1 MSDFRFESMNA
12 APFPVICLSEN
23 GRVTAKN
30 RAAYTYLKSI
40 RMKNSL
46 FPKASFSECGNLML
60 KDAESP
66 FRYAVSFP
74 VAVGGKTVN
83 ILLFLPSA
91 QSGEMFEK
99 DEKIDAKLIFE
110 AIRRGNAA
118 AEPRR
123 VYAEMA
129 EAFSSFDRGDASN
142 GSTTDV
148 PRAAEILDKK
158 LSSGFRALGYRATVR
173 CTEELAAQRYYKLN
187 LSALVYSV
195 LTAAYVAMRLTQKGT
210 AEVTVDYDERIDC
223 IFVTSRSRTAATMPK
238 DVKCAEDAIAAL
250 VPEYA
255 IEMIVEKSLFPELIE
270 KKCAIKDGLFTFT
283 IPLKVDTR
291 GKTFRS
297 HASLYSLEDIVGKM
311 FDDFRSGAKN
321 MLKKAKNK

>member
-1 MSDFRFESMNA
+1 MNA

-23 GRVTAKN
+23 GSVTAKN

-46 FPKASFSECGNLML
+46 FPKASFSECGNMML
-60 KDAESP
+60 KDADAP

-91 QSGEMFEK
+91 QSGKMFEK

-110 AIRRGNAA
+110 AIGRGNAA
-118 AEPRR
+118 AEPGR

-129 EAFSSFDRGDASN
+129 EAFSSFDRGCVVN

-148 PRAAEILDKK
+148 PRVAEILDKK
-158 LSSGFRALGYRATVR
+158 LSSGFRALGYRATVG
-173 CTEELAAQRYYKLN
+173 CTDELAAQKYYKLN

-195 LTAAYVAMRLTQKGT
+195 LTAAYVAMRLSRKGT
-210 AEVTVDYDERIDC
+210 AEVTVDYDERIDF
-223 IFVTSRSRTAATMPK
+223 IYVTSRSRTAATMPEG
-238 DVKCAEDAIAAL
+238 VKCAEDAIAAL

-255 IEMIVEKSLFPELIE
+255 IEMNVEKALSPERME
-270 KKCAIKDGLFTFT
+270 KKCSIKDGLFTFT
-283 IPLKVDTR
+283 IPLKVDTC
-291 GKTFRS
+291 GTTMSS
-297 HASLYSLEDIVGKM
+297 HASLYSLEDIIGKM
-311 FDDFRSGAKN
+311 FDDFGSGAKAT
-321 MLKKAKNK
+321 LKRMIYTKV

>member
-1 MSDFRFESMNA
+1 MNA

-23 GRVTAKN
+23 GSVTAKN

-46 FPKASFSECGNLML
+46 FPKASFSECGNMML
-60 KDAESP
+60 TDADAP

-110 AIRRGNAA
+110 AIGRGNAA
-118 AEPRR
+118 AEPGR

-129 EAFSSFDRGDASN
+129 EAFSSFDRGGVVN

-148 PRAAEILDKK
+148 PRVAEILDKK
-158 LSSGFRALGYRATVR
+158 LSSGFRALGYRATVG
-173 CTEELAAQRYYKLN
+173 CTDELAAQKYYKLN

-195 LTAAYVAMRLTQKGT
+195 LTAAYVAMRLSRKGT
-210 AEVTVDYDERIDC
+210 AEVTVDYDERIDF
-223 IFVTSRSRTAATMPK
+223 IYVTSRSRTAATMPEG
-238 DVKCAEDAIAAL
+238 VKCAEDAIAAL

-255 IEMIVEKSLFPELIE
+255 IEMMADKMLSPERME
-270 KKCAIKDGLFTFT
+270 KKCSIKDGLFTFT
-283 IPLKVDTR
+283 IPLKVDTC
-291 GKTFRS
+291 GTTMRS

-311 FDDFRSGAKN
+311 FDDFRSGAKKT
-321 MLKKAKNK
+321 LKRVENK

>member
-1 MSDFRFESMNA
+1 MNA

-23 GRVTAKN
+23 GSVTAKN

-46 FPKASFSECGNLML
+46 FPKASFSECGNMML
-60 KDAESP
+60 TDADAP

-110 AIRRGNAA
+110 AIGRGNAA
-118 AEPRR
+118 AEPGR

-129 EAFSSFDRGDASN
+129 EAFSSFDRGGVVN

-148 PRAAEILDKK
+148 PRVAEILDKK
-158 LSSGFRALGYRATVR
+158 LSSGFRALGYRATVG
-173 CTEELAAQRYYKLN
+173 CTDELAAQKYYKLN

-195 LTAAYVAMRLTQKGT
+195 LTAAYVAMRLSRKGT
-210 AEVTVDYDERIDC
+210 AEVTVDYDERIDF
-223 IFVTSRSRTAATMPK
+223 IYVTSRSRTAAAMPEG
-238 DVKCAEDAIAAL
+238 VKCAEDAIAAL

-255 IEMIVEKSLFPELIE
+255 IEMMADKMLSPERME
-270 KKCAIKDGLFTFT
+270 KKCSIKDGLFTFT
-283 IPLKVDTR
+283 IPLKVDTC
-291 GKTFRS
+291 GTTMRS

-311 FDDFRSGAKN
+311 FDDFGSGAKKT
-321 MLKKAKNK
+321 LKRMIYTKV